1 MISMIVAAS
10 KNGVIGKD
18 NKLPL
23 DKIKEDMNFF
33 KFITTGQIVVMGRKT
48 YESIGKALPN
58 RRNIVLSKSLKQEQ
72 FDNVEVINSID
83 QVLEMN
89 RRDPSNEIIII
100 GGEEIY
106 KQFMD
111 YADRVYLTI
120 INDIIEGDAHF
131 EMNYCNW
138 RDVFER
144 TIKSDKYLLTLK
156 IKDRQTVSKLL
167 DY

>member
-18 NKLPL
+18 NKLPW

-144 TIKSDKYLLTLK
+144 TIKSDKYLLTFK